1 MWTMPQP
8 VLRLVALLLL
18 TCAVGA
24 FVLGILGAEPRGGRL
39 PGEGLAEGA
48 GSAPMSA
55 TDAQALDLAAPE
67 SPPVVVIEETTET
80 PAPAPPAETAP
91 SDPQT
96 PALQV
101 PDEPAPAP
109 RSPAPAAPAPKA
121 PTPPANGDA
130 IGDLV
135 DGLSELP
142 PF

>member
-39 PGEGLAEGA
+39 PGEGLTEGQ

-55 TDAQALDLAAPE
+55 MDAQALDLVAPE
-67 SPPVVVIEETTET
+67 PPPIVVVQEEAE
-80 PAPAPPAETAP
+80 ADVPAEITNI
-91 SDPQT
+91 DPQT

-101 PDEPAPAP
+101 PDAPAP
-109 RSPAPAAPAPKA
+109 PPRAPPQAAPPQA
-121 PTPPANGDA
+121 PTSPANGDA

>member
-39 PGEGLAEGA
+39 PGEGLAESDGA
-48 GSAPMSA
+48 APMSA
-55 TDAQALDLAAPE
+55 TDAQALDLSPPEPPPIVVVEDEAEADAPE
-67 SPPVVVIEETTET
+67 ES
-80 PAPAPPAETAP
+80 AAA
-91 SDPQT
+91 DPQT

-101 PDEPAPAP
+101 PDD
-109 RSPAPAAPAPKA
+109 PAPAARPPAQTPPPQA

>member
-18 TCAVGA
+18 TCAVGS
-24 FVLGILGAEPRGGRL
+24 FVLGILGAEPRDGRL
-39 PGEGLAEGA
+39 PGEGLADRDGA
-48 GSAPMSA
+48 APMSA
-55 TDAQALDLAAPE
+55 TDAQALDLAAPD
-67 SPPVVVIEETTET
+67 PPPIVVVEDETE
-80 PAPAPPAETAP
+80 AEAREAAAAA
-91 SDPQT
+91 DPQT

-101 PDEPAPAP
+101 PDDPAPAVRP
-109 RSPAPAAPAPKA
+109 PAQTPPPPAP
-121 PTPPANGDA
+121 PTNGDA